1 MGKKSLDP
9 FDPGLPPKR
18 RPDRFVSA
26 VTTAIVAMITVGMR
40 NVGMRY
46 FEGNV
51 LGFIGLCT
59 VIVIGV
65 YAIYFSVIWFAQ
77 RSDRR

>member
-1 MGKKSLDP
+1 MGKSVP
-9 FDPGLPPKR
+9 SHSIPGLPPSVGQT
-18 RPDRFVSA
+18 RFVSA
-26 VTTAIVAMITVGMR
+26 VTTAIVALITVGMR

-59 VIVIGV
+59 VIVMALRHLLQAPSGSL
-65 YAIYFSVIWFAQ
+65 SVLG
-77 RSDRR
+77 RR